1 MLSTKQEFQ
10 RGWRTLLACS
20 IGNGFGL
27 SGFAFYTFGVFVI
40 PLVDAFGWT
49 RGEVSTAASFLL
61 LGTVFTAPIVGT
73 IVDRYGAK
81 RVGLISMAC
90 LCVGYASLT
99 QLGGGIAFFYAM
111 WLMMAIVGGGTTPVV
126 WTRAV
131 NLWFDKGRGLALGLA
146 LAGSGLAGIVG
157 PGVATALIESF
168 GWQAGYL
175 GISAIIMV
183 IALPLIALLFN
194 DHAPS
199 AAQAKQSDDS
209 VVQASTTGHQSGHAG
224 LTFQESYKTVVFWKI
239 AIGFFFISAIIAG
252 LLINLIPLLIDRDM
266 SAMDAAKIAG
276 VLGFAVLFGRI
287 GVGFL
292 IDHFRA
298 PLVAAL
304 LFSATAAGC
313 FLLTLD
319 SAPSW
324 VFLIAV
330 ITLGLSAAAEI
341 DLVAFLVSRFF
352 GLKAYGKIYGSQ
364 LSVFYLGAAVGPLAV
379 GMSFDIFGSYEVA
392 LYGAIVILLFGSIV
406 IGGLGKPRNFSE

>member
-1 MLSTKQEFQ
+1 MLTAPQEFQ
-10 RGWRTLLACS
+10 LGWRTLLACAV
-20 IGNGFGL
+20 GNGFGL

-73 IVDRYGAK
+73 IVDRFGAK
-81 RVGLISMAC
+81 RVGLISMGLLAI
-90 LCVGYASLT
+90 GYASLT

-111 WLMMAIVGGGTTPVV
+111 WLTMSLVGGGTTPVV

-157 PGVATALIESF
+157 PGVATALIERF

-175 GISAIIMV
+175 GISAIILV
-183 IALPLIALLFN
+183 IALPLIGFLFN
-194 DHAPS
+194 DNAPS
-199 AAQAKQSDDS
+199 RNQTAQVDESP
-209 VVQASTTGHQSGHAG
+209 THPG

-252 LLINLIPLLIDRDM
+252 LLINLVPLLIDRDM
-266 SAMDAAKIAG
+266 TAMAAAQIAG

-287 GVGFL
+287 GVGYL
-292 IDHFRA
+292 IDRFRA
-298 PLVAAL
+298 PLVAAVM
-304 LFSATAAGC
+304 FSGTAIGC
-313 FLLTLD
+313 ILLTLD
-319 SAPSW
+319 SAPTW
-324 VFLIAV
+324 VFLITV

-379 GMSFDIFGSYEVA
+379 GMSFDMFGSYTQVLYAAVA
-392 LYGAIVILLFGSIV
+392 ILLFGAII
-406 IGGLGKPRNFSE
+406 IGGLGKPKEFTD

>member
-1 MLSTKQEFQ
+1 MLTAPQEFQ

-20 IGNGFGL
+20 VGNGFGL

-49 RGEVSTAASFLL
+49 RGEVSAAASFLL

-73 IVDRYGAK
+73 IVDKFGAK
-81 RVGLISMAC
+81 RVGLISMGLLAI
-90 LCVGYASLT
+90 GYASLT

-111 WLMMAIVGGGTTPVV
+111 WLAMSLVGGGTTPVV

-146 LAGSGLAGIVG
+146 LAGSGLAGIIG
-157 PGVATALIESF
+157 PGAVTALIERY

-175 GISAIIMV
+175 GISALILIV
-183 IALPLIALLFN
+183 ALPLIGLLFN
-194 DHAPS
+194 DNAPS
-199 AAQAKQSDDS
+199 QNQTEQVDEPA
-209 VVQASTTGHQSGHAG
+209 THAG
-224 LTFQESYKTVVFWKI
+224 LTFQESYRTVVFWKI

-252 LLINLIPLLIDRDM
+252 LLINLVPLLIDRDM
-266 SAMDAAKIAG
+266 TAMAAAKIAG
-276 VLGFAVLFGRI
+276 VLGFSVLFGRI

-298 PLVAAL
+298 PLVAAVM
-304 LFSATAAGC
+304 FSATAIGC
-313 FLLTLD
+313 LLLTLD
-319 SAPSW
+319 SAPTW
-324 VFLIAV
+324 VVYVAV

-364 LSVFYLGAAVGPLAV
+364 LSVFYLGAAAGPLAI
-379 GMSFDIFGSYEVA
+379 GMSFDMFGGYQQA
-392 LYGAIVILLFGSIV
+392 LYAGIVILLFGAIV
-406 IGGLGKPRNFSE
+406 IGGLGKPRDFPE

>member
-1 MLSTKQEFQ
+1 MLTAPQEFQ
-10 RGWRTLLACS
+10 RGWRTLLACA

-49 RGEVSTAASFLL
+49 RGAVSTAASFLL

-73 IVDRYGAK
+73 IVDRFGAK
-81 RVGLISMAC
+81 RVGLVSMGLLA
-90 LCVGYASLT
+90 LGYASLT

-111 WLMMAIVGGGTTPVV
+111 WLMMSLVGGGTTPVV

-157 PGVATALIESF
+157 PGIATALIERF

-175 GISAIIMV
+175 GISALILL

-194 DHAPS
+194 DNAPS
-199 AAQAKQSDDS
+199 RNQNEQVSEQ
-209 VVQASTTGHQSGHAG
+209 VEEASSHPGM
-224 LTFQESYKTVVFWKI
+224 TFQESYKTVVFWKI

-252 LLINLIPLLIDRDM
+252 LLINLVPLLIDRDM
-266 SAMDAAKIAG
+266 TAMAAAQIAG

-287 GVGFL
+287 GVGYL

-298 PLVAAL
+298 PLVAAIM
-304 LFSATAAGC
+304 FSATAIGC
-313 FLLTLD
+313 VLLTLD
-319 SAPSW
+319 SAPTW

-341 DLVAFLVSRFF
+341 DLVAYLVSRFF
-352 GLKAYGKIYGSQ
+352 GLKAYGKIYGTQ

-379 GMSFDIFGSYEVA
+379 GMSFDMFGSYTQVLYAAVA
-392 LYGAIVILLFGSIV
+392 ILVFGAIV
-406 IGGLGKPRNFSE
+406 IGGLGRPPEFNE

>member
-1 MLSTKQEFQ
+1 MLSTTQEFQ

-90 LCVGYASLT
+90 LCIGYASLT

-111 WLMMAIVGGGTTPVV
+111 WLLMSIVGGGTTPVV

-175 GISAIIMV
+175 GISAIILV

-199 AAQAKQSDDS
+199 VAQAKQSDNAA
-209 VVQASTTGHQSGHAG
+209 VQASTTVHQSGHAG

-287 GVGFL
+287 AVGFL

-392 LYGAIVILLFGSIV
+392 LYAAIVILLFGSIV